1 MTELLKRSLTSIVLL
16 TLLVSAYWFLSPML
30 LSAVIKAIY
39 CAAFICEYIPLARRS
54 MHMAPYATVFAGCA
68 LIMTGILHAYWASDQ
83 SKHMLLGLCIFTAVL
98 SDVGGYIFGKLFG
111 KHLLAPTISPKKT
124 WEGLVGS
131 ILLTST
137 VLCIITYFSCSS
149 YNNFFVLGLI
159 SIVGAYRAVAALLGD
174 LLFSYLKR
182 AAGVK
187 DTGNLLPGHGGILD
201 RLDSIVGTTMA
212 WLLIYALLR
221 I

>member
-98 SDVGGYIFGKLFG
+98 SDVGGYIFWKVIWKASLS
-111 KHLLAPTISPKKT
+111 AN
-124 WEGLVGS
+124 
-131 ILLTST
+131 
-137 VLCIITYFSCSS
+137 YFSQK
-149 YNNFFVLGLI
+149 NVGRLG
-159 SIVGAYRAVAALLGD
+159 
-174 LLFSYLKR
+174 
-182 AAGVK
+182 
-187 DTGNLLPGHGGILD
+187 
-201 RLDSIVGTTMA
+201 
-212 WLLIYALLR
+212 W
-221 I
+221 